1 MLKYRVTLSWGDAY
15 IFDDPDTAMNFA
27 VTAMKTS
34 VESRRVTIELILPE
48 VEEAEQND

>member
-15 IFDDPDTAMNFA
+15 IFDDPDAAMNFA
-27 VTAMKTS
+27 VIAMKTS
-34 VESRRVTIELILPE
+34 VESRRVTIELISPE